1 MAEPKIEQTISGAV
15 QGRHL
20 VHELARLHG
29 ELPATERFRTE
40 AMNAFRRRELPD
52 RVTHLWRYSDPELFV
67 PRESVLQPHRQP
79 DPVILPKDGPA
90 VVLRSGCAPIP
101 NKPAVE
107 SGIVIGPLGTAATD
121 LDYLGD
127 AVPASHGYFEALNG
141 ASWNAGVVVRITRNL
156 DPDSFLRLVI
166 PADAPVNLP
175 RILVVVEDSASG
187 AVVEDHLGGRGIV
200 QVIAVS
206 ELIVGQNASLNHLV
220 LQRWEPKVRG
230 YLTVRAR
237 LSRDSRYQAGVVC
250 LGGDVAKLD
259 VGAVLTGPGAR
270 SELTGVAL
278 AEGRQ
283 HLDFHTE
290 HRHLAPHTWSN
301 LTFKAALTD
310 RARSV
315 YTGLIRIENEAP
327 GSEAYQENRN
337 LLLSERCRADI
348 IPELEI
354 LNEDVSCS
362 HGATAAPVD
371 PEHLFYLQSRGLP
384 AAEASR
390 LVVRGFLEDALRSIP
405 ANLRGDVDTLLD
417 ERLARLRGVS

>member
-1 MAEPKIEQTISGAV
+1 LAEPKTEQTSSAV
-15 QGRHL
+15 VEGRHL
-20 VHELARLHG
+20 VHELARLHD
-29 ELPATERFRTE
+29 ELPATERFRSE
-40 AMNAFRRRELPD
+40 AMNTFRRGELPD

-90 VVLRSGCAPIP
+90 VVLRSGGAPIL
-101 NKPAVE
+101 NKLAVE
-107 SGIVIGPLGTAATD
+107 SGIVIGPLGTASTD
-121 LDYLGD
+121 LDNLGH
-127 AVPASHGYFEALNG
+127 AVPAAHGYFEAFNA
-141 ASWNAGVVVRITRNL
+141 ASWNGGVVVRITRNL
-156 DPDSFLRLVI
+156 DPDTFLRLVV

-175 RILVVVEDSASG
+175 RILVIVEDGASG
-187 AVVEDHLGGRGIV
+187 AVVEDHLGGRDIV
-200 QVIAVS
+200 QVVAVS
-206 ELIVGQNASLNHLV
+206 ELFVGRNASLNHLL

-230 YLTVRAR
+230 MLTLRAR
-237 LSRDSRYQAGVVC
+237 LARDARYQAGVVC

-259 VGAVLTGPGAR
+259 VGAVLTEPGGR

-310 RARSV
+310 RTRSV

-337 LLLSERCRADI
+337 LLLSERCRADT

-371 PEHLFYLQSRGLP
+371 REHLFYLQSRGIP

-390 LVVRGFLEDALRSIP
+390 LVVRGFLEDALRAIP
-405 ANLRGDVDTLLD
+405 ATLRGDVDPLIA
-417 ERLARLRGVS
+417 ERLTRLRGIS